1 MSDPA
6 PGETHPRR
14 PLTPAER
21 LACMAAA
28 VALGSMLLPWYGIP
42 LTGGL
47 SVSGFNA
54 FGFAAAAMLVAVGAA
69 VVVVIRE
76 AAGKP
81 PVRPLRSAD
90 LVILA
95 GGWAALVAIYLMF
108 DRPDELA
115 GSTRIS
121 LRIGPFVA
129 LGACV
134 AMVVAGLRMRASD
147 VR

>member
-1 MSDPA
+1 MSDA
-6 PGETHPRR
+6 PRDGTHPRR
-14 PLTPAER
+14 SLTPAER
-21 LACMAAA
+21 LACIGAA

-54 FGFAAAAMLVAVGAA
+54 FGFAAAALLVAVGA
-69 VVVVIRE
+69 VVVIVMRE

-81 PVRPLRSAD
+81 PGRPLRSAD
-90 LVILA
+90 LVMLA
-95 GGWAALVAIYLMF
+95 GIWAALVAVYLMF

-115 GSTRIS
+115 GSTQIS

-129 LGACV
+129 LGGCIAI
-134 AMVVAGLRMRASD
+134 VVAGMRMRANND
-147 VR
+147 G